1 MISKET
7 AYRFYIAEGIKLM
20 TQSTASI
27 ATAYGFEC
35 FSFKKSFSDLFN
47 SSGELQEIPE
57 DTRTAEDVI
66 NKIKKGL
73 EGD

>member
-1 MISKET
+1 MT
-7 AYRFYIAEGIKLM
+7 EGIKLI
-20 TQSTASI
+20 TQSAASI

-35 FSFKKSFSDLFN
+35 LSFKKSFSDLFN
-47 SSGELQEIPE
+47 SSGEMQEIPE

-66 NKIKKGL
+66 NHIKKGL